1 MLESLLID
9 RDTESV
15 KTYLRNVTGLIK
27 PSDRSCRPMRGRE
40 LVTDQVLATH
50 VVLTQMFFKTA
61 D

>member
-27 PSDRSCRPMRGRE
+27 PSDKSDSETGA
-40 LVTDQVLATH
+40 VDQ
-50 VVLTQMFFKTA
+50 
-61 D
+61 